1 MIYVYALC
9 DAPPPLPDGRR
20 GLEDRPLEA
29 VEAAPVAA
37 VYSCHDAPRV
47 VPTPEAAWRHEGVV
61 ETLAAGR
68 AVLPARFGTTF
79 PDAERLR
86 AVLARHADALAA
98 GLDRV
103 RGLVEVG
110 VRLLGRPPA
119 GEGAPAAETGRAYL
133 QARLAEERRHREWAE
148 RAGRRAEEVH
158 ARLAAAARE
167 GTRRVLVT
175 PELLLS
181 AAYLV
186 PRGEVDAFRRRVE
199 EVGRLDPE
207 ARVLCTGPWPAYH
220 FVPQLPLAE

>member
-9 DAPPPLPDGRR
+9 DAPPPAPAGR

-29 VEAAPVAA
+29 VAAAPVAA
-37 VYSCHDAPRV
+37 VYSCHAAARIA
-47 VPTPEAAWRHEGVV
+47 PTPAAAWRHEGVV
-61 ETLAAGR
+61 EALGDGR

-79 PDAERLR
+79 SDADRLR
-86 AVLARHADALAA
+86 AVLARHAGALAA

-110 VRLLGRPPA
+110 VRLLARPPA
-119 GEGAPAAETGRAYL
+119 GAGVPAAESGRAYMT
-133 QARLAEERRHREWAE
+133 ARLAEERRRREWAE

-158 ARLAAAARE
+158 ARLAAAARA
-167 GTRRVLVT
+167 GTRRVLVM
-175 PELLLS
+175 PELVLS

-186 PRGEVDAFRRRVE
+186 PRGEVGAFRRRVE

-207 ARVLCTGPWPAYH
+207 VRTLCTGPWPAYH
-220 FVPQLPLAE
+220 FVPQIPLAE